1 MRSESVS
8 KQLVPG
14 LIALV
19 CLCVPISGFAN
30 APLSD
35 LDTDQISQKTDEE
48 LTELTARW
56 SELSAG
62 ERRTV
67 LREVR
72 NRMRA
77 SVNRSAQAKANY
89 QKQLRSQGAT
99 GIVVQRRY
107 GRKSDGSVVVQTR
120 VIQKNAPSAGRVTFG
135 FGFERR
141 ANRQPVEQPANTEVV
156 TNKVGDGFAPE
167 GSQTEQ

>member
-1 MRSESVS
+1 MPVIANSE
-8 KQLVPG
+8 PT
-14 LIALV
+14 
-19 CLCVPISGFAN
+19 
-30 APLSD
+30 SD
-35 LDTDQISQKTDEE
+35 LDTDQISQKTDAE

-56 SELSAG
+56 SELSAS

-72 NRMRA
+72 HRMRA

-89 QKQLRSQGAT
+89 QKQLRRQGAS

-120 VIQKNAPSAGRVTFG
+120 VIQKTTPSSGRVTFG

-141 ANRQPVEQPANTEVV
+141 ANRQPSEQPANTEVV
-156 TNKVGDGFAPE
+156 TGNIGETVGVKVGGNVGGDAVKE
-167 GSQTEQ
+167 GPQIEQ